1 MSDMSQLYKAY
12 AAVHNKDI
20 KTELTESKDE
30 ISGMNLNSLMS
41 SDLIEITEEIVE
53 SMFESGFDVKD
64 TNAVI
69 THIFESAQSGFVTE
83 VRQNKIERLQ
93 EAFYKTFQKVTEKS
107 PKIAV
112 EAFINYRNQK
122 PLVEKWDNRVSHE
135 FDNSKTHK
143 SLVAEDRKRVLDG
156 LMDMV
161 LRGMDEVFNESS
173 IVVSPGGKMGR
184 DDKSSMDA
192 HGKAGNMSGSIGRK
206 REDEKNKRMSSAAKD
221 PLKKQQEMNRAGRP
235 GLDRIGTA
243 IKSVQDK
250 KEVDADKAK
259 TDAEKRRAKLKK
271 KFGKSINAGM
281 REEWA
286 SAYVSIYEK
295 KLAAPDHDPV
305 GQEDKDI
312 DNDGDHDKTDKYLLN
327 RRKVIGKAITTRKE
341 EVEIDEATAMA
352 KRGYDETKLR
362 KPAGGGAAADRATAL
377 EKKPTYGNDKA
388 AKQRSDYARKQRGDF
403 RKTASSS
410 PGLHGYGHKSDDPKV
425 KAKQAARGAQRGAL
439 TPNEKKELNREEVQ
453 FSEAELKA
461 IQAKV
466 DSWDIEESQYAR
478 NNPEKYER
486 EARKTETS
494 GQKAERRV
502 RDRLKT
508 MDPERAEAMKKQMRA
523 VGLDV

>member
-30 ISGMNLNSLMS
+30 ISWMNLNSLMS

-64 TNAVI
+64 TKAVI
-69 THIFESAQSGFVTE
+69 AHIFESAQSGFVTE

-112 EAFINYRNQK
+112 ESFINYRNQK

-161 LRGMDEVFNESS
+161 LRGMDEVF
-173 IVVSPGGKMGR
+173 
-184 DDKSSMDA
+184 
-192 HGKAGNMSGSIGRK
+192 
-206 REDEKNKRMSSAAKD
+206 DE
-221 PLKKQQEMNRAGRP
+221 G
-235 GLDRIGTA
+235 
-243 IKSVQDK
+243 
-250 KEVDADKAK
+250 
-259 TDAEKRRAKLKK
+259 
-271 KFGKSINAGM
+271 
-281 REEWA
+281 
-286 SAYVSIYEK
+286 K

-327 RRKVIGKAITTRKE
+327 RRKVIGKAIDKKGKKYEKSDGDGKMDEGFELGQIIESLIERGHTEQEAYAFVTQFTL
-341 EVEIDEATAMA
+341 DEAQ
-352 KRGYDETKLR
+352 E
-362 KPAGGGAAADRATAL
+362 
-377 EKKPTYGNDKA
+377 
-388 AKQRSDYARKQRGDF
+388 
-403 RKTASSS
+403 
-410 PGLHGYGHKSDDPKV
+410 
-425 KAKQAARGAQRGAL
+425 
-439 TPNEKKELNREEVQ
+439 
-453 FSEAELKA
+453 
-461 IQAKV
+461 
-466 DSWDIEESQYAR
+466 AR

-486 EARKTETS
+486 EQNKKTAPVR
-494 GQKAERRV
+494 GERTPMPPRGDK
-502 RDRLKT
+502 RREDFEKWYAT
-508 MDPERAEAMKKQMRA
+508 QMGR
-523 VGLDV
+523 

>member
-12 AAVHNKDI
+12 AAVHNEDI

-64 TNAVI
+64 TKAVI
-69 THIFESAQSGFVTE
+69 AHIFFESAQSGFVTE

-173 IVVSPGGKMGR
+173 IVVSPGGKMGK

-250 KEVDADKAK
+250 KEIDGDKAK
-259 TDAEKRRAKLKK
+259 KDAEKRRAKLKK

-286 SAYVSIYEK
+286 SSYASIYEK

-327 RRKVIGKAITTRKE
+327 RRKVIGKAMGKKMKKVE
-341 EVEIDEATAMA
+341 EGM
-352 KRGYDETKLR
+352 
-362 KPAGGGAAADRATAL
+362 KPYPA
-377 EKKPTYGNDKA
+377 EKV
-388 AKQRSDYARKQRGDF
+388 ARKRE
-403 RKTASSS
+403 A
-410 PGLHGYGHKSDDPKV
+410 V
-425 KAKQAARGAQRGAL
+425 KKKEDIHIARGEYDQADKQYRRGVSLAMKSKM
-439 TPNEKKELNREEVQ
+439 KKEEVQ
-453 FSEAELKA
+453 FSEAELEA

-466 DSWDIEESQYAR
+466 DSWD
-478 NNPEKYER
+478 
-486 EARKTETS
+486 
-494 GQKAERRV
+494 
-502 RDRLKT
+502 
-508 MDPERAEAMKKQMRA
+508 
-523 VGLDV
+523 LDV